1 MALLR
6 CCAQVEL
13 LPVVNVEPELGVLE
27 GEAWAWDQPE
37 LAAEVDKEEEKEL
50 RRRLDQLQRAEEA
63 ELEAARARLGQE
75 RARLLADLAGDTQVL
90 YCTVHYCTVL
100 YCTGGGHA
108 GGRGGDAE
116 DPGQH
121 AEDAES
127 GGVNTQHY
135 GLLGGCFE
143 QNRDGTFL

>member
-1 MALLR
+1 M
-6 CCAQVEL
+6 EL

-75 RARLLADLAGDTQVL
+75 RARLLADLAGDTQE
-90 YCTVHYCTVL
+90 
-100 YCTGGGHA
+100 
-108 GGRGGDAE
+108 AE
-116 DPGQH
+116 EVMRRTLASVQRTQSLVESIRSTTDFS
-121 AEDAES
+121 EDASSRTRTEAELS
-127 GGVNTQHY
+127 SDDAV
-135 GLLGGCFE
+135 
-143 QNRDGTFL
+143 R

>member
-1 MALLR
+1 M
-6 CCAQVEL
+6 EL

-75 RARLLADLAGDTQVL
+75 RARLLADLAEDTQVL
-90 YCTVHYCTVL
+90 YCTVLYCTVLYCTVL

-108 GGRGGDAE
+108 GGGGGDAE

-127 GGVNTQHY
+127 GGVYTQHY
-135 GLLGGCFE
+135 RLLGGCLE
-143 QNRDGTFL
+143 QNQNRGGTFL

>member
-1 MALLR
+1 MALMR

-37 LAAEVDKEEEKEL
+37 VAAEVDKEEEKEL

-90 YCTVHYCTVL
+90 YCTVLYCTVL
-100 YCTGGGHA
+100 YCTVLYCTVLYW
-108 GGRGGDAE
+108 RG
-116 DPGQH
+116 
-121 AEDAES
+121 
-127 GGVNTQHY
+127 T
-135 GLLGGCFE
+135 
-143 QNRDGTFL
+143 RRRRRR

>member
-1 MALLR
+1 M
-6 CCAQVEL
+6 EL

-75 RARLLADLAGDTQVL
+75 RARLLADLAGDTQE
-90 YCTVHYCTVL
+90 
-100 YCTGGGHA
+100 
-108 GGRGGDAE
+108 AE
-116 DPGQH
+116 EVMRRTLASMQRTQSLVESIRSTTDFS
-121 AEDAES
+121 EDA
-127 GGVNTQHY
+127 
-135 GLLGGCFE
+135 
-143 QNRDGTFL
+143 